1 MDVTS
6 FILSLASF
14 FIISHFMYRLS
25 GRKDWAFFFLG
36 VIFLSSLFEFI
47 PVAFGNY
54 TFEVKLLVFVS
65 RVLPVMLAAAL
76 FTRFTGGFSRKKIRY
91 KRSKFKEPNE
101 YIFTTSYIITIIY
114 EMFVIA
120 VVISTLSYFFVDGI
134 LQFVLFAISLFIIS
148 YGGFKLY
155 QLRFFKNDKIVVII
169 GKEKENIFIKTI
181 DPKMKKLTIKDVYQ
195 NENYL
200 IDKFA
205 TIQLYEDNHFKEK
218 HYLYWI
224 ATTNPFEIEDSSFIK
239 SKLGYEEHIMHLMKY
254 HDAIIKLNLSKN
266 RYEVL
271 KSVKFKK

>member
-14 FIISHFMYRLS
+14 FIISHFIYRLS

>member
-1 MDVTS
+1 MDFTG
-6 FILSLASF
+6 FLLSLASF
-14 FIISHFMYRLS
+14 FIISHFIYRLS

-36 VIFLSSLFEFI
+36 IIFLSSLFEFL

-76 FTRFTGGFSRKKIRY
+76 FTRFTGGFSRKKVHI

-101 YIFTTSYIITIIY
+101 DIFTTSYIIIIIY

-120 VVISTLSYFFVDGI
+120 VIISILSYFFVDGI
-134 LQFVLFAISLFIIS
+134 LQFVLFGISIFIIA
-148 YGGFKLY
+148 YGAFKLY
-155 QLRFFKNDKIVVII
+155 QLRFFKNDKIVLII
-169 GKEKENIFIKTI
+169 GKEKENIYMKTI
-181 DPKMKKLTIKDVYQ
+181 DPKMRKLTIKDVYE

-205 TIQLYEDNHFKEK
+205 TIQLYEENHFKEK

-224 ATTNPFEIEDSSFIK
+224 ATTNAFEIEDPSFIK
-239 SKLGYEEHIMHLMKY
+239 TKLGYEEHIMNLMKY
-254 HDAIIKLNLSKN
+254 HDAIIKLNLVKN